1 MDSEKYSILFNP
13 PDKLSERIKE
23 KVKKTSPKSKKIIT
37 YFPVVILVYFY
48 VVYKL
53 FFVLVKL
60 DF

>member
-1 MDSEKYSILFNP
+1 MDGEKYSIFNP

-23 KVKKTSPKSKKIIT
+23 KVKKKSPKSKKIIT
-37 YFPVVILVYFY
+37 CFPVVILVYFY